1 MIASKP
7 PDADNKGPVFL
18 KEPINRIDFSNST
31 GAVVEC
37 RASGNPQP
45 EIIWVRSDGT
55 AVGDV
60 PGLRQVLSNGNLVF
74 PPFQAEDY
82 RQEVHAQVYACLA
95 KNQFGSIISRDV
107 HVRAGRLH
115 FLVFPLFLV
124 LLLIP
129 CSSFW
134 NDVPLWALISVD
146 SVIRWWTF
154 IRPIWVFDA
163 NEFVMMGHLIRKCE
177 ILPPKYIAIIEFQ
190 ENKGL
195 FSGFENGN
203 QRISSGCFVV
213 VEKKMFWV
221 LIWNEEF
228 CPSELEERSW

>member
-1 MIASKP
+1 MQRYFWIIISFLFFVFIMPLYHFGLHMYSSVLLCAIRRKTVILNTNIYLNNTKISTVCVYLERHCLHPLTGHIFIKLFP
-7 PDADNKGPVFL
+7 FVFSGVGATKATVDADAKGPVFL

-45 EIIWVRSDGT
+45 EIIWVRGDGT

-107 HVRAGRLH
+107 HVRAGKFRRRT
-115 FLVFPLFLV
+115 LFL
-124 LLLIP
+124 
-129 CSSFW
+129 
-134 NDVPLWALISVD
+134 
-146 SVIRWWTF
+146 
-154 IRPIWVFDA
+154 
-163 NEFVMMGHLIRKCE
+163 
-177 ILPPKYIAIIEFQ
+177 
-190 ENKGL
+190 
-195 FSGFENGN
+195 
-203 QRISSGCFVV
+203 
-213 VEKKMFWV
+213 
-221 LIWNEEF
+221 
-228 CPSELEERSW
+228 